1 LDDVAK
7 LLDDENMVN
16 KILQKIDLAGAAE
29 DYQTL
34 REKLLKQMEAKQKQQ
49 EILYQDRLEN
59 KISESLFLRMNNR
72 LENRISEI
80 KREIA
85 QLDLRKSEFVT
96 SEEKIAKLK
105 NYITNN
111 GITNEIVKIVINR
124 IIVFDK
130 GDNYLEE
137 KWNLNLSQKE
147 KRYIEFIWCGLN

>member
-1 LDDVAK
+1 
-7 LLDDENMVN
+7 
-16 KILQKIDLAGAAE
+16 
-29 DYQTL
+29 
-34 REKLLKQMEAKQKQQ
+34 
-49 EILYQDRLEN
+49 
-59 KISESLFLRMNNR
+59 MNNR

-147 KRYIEFIWCGLN
+147 KRYIELYGAVLIEYGFSILIYFGN